1 MFINNFD
8 PVAFN
13 LFTIEIRWYSFSYI
27 FGIFFGWIYCKKKL
41 INNVEYLKQF
51 DDYIF
56 YLIIGIILGGR
67 IGYILI
73 YNLGYYLNNPLEI
86 FMIWQGGMS
95 FHGALIGI
103 ILVTYIFSIK
113 KNLSTYYFLDLVALS
128 SPIGIFFGRVSNFI
142 NSELYGRETDVFWSV
157 KFILVDDLN
166 RHPSQIYEALSEGIL
181 LFIVLNFLV
190 QRSGKKEGYISSL
203 FLIFYSIFRF
213 LVEFTREPDEQL
225 GLLFFGLSTGQL
237 ISVVVLFLGILLWQ
251 SKKNA

>member
-13 LFTIEIRWYSFSYI
+13 LFTIEIRWYSLSYI

-86 FMIWQGGMS
+86 FMIWQGCMS